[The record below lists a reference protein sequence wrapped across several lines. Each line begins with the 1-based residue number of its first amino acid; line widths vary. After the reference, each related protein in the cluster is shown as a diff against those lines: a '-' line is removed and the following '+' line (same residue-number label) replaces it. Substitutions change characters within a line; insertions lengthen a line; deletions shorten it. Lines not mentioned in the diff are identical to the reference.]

1 MTAKTNDE
9 KPTTEYPSL
18 AAALAAFQRALPTVE
33 KGAKGQV
40 RGNPNY
46 KYADLADLNGV
57 VLPELG
63 SFGLSFSC
71 KPTLNAAGRFVL
83 AYTLRH
89 ESGGE
94 DSGEYPLP
102 DNVSP
107 QDMGSAQSYARRY
120 VLQAMTGVAPVG
132 QDDDGA
138 AATRAYSHRGNGG
151 QQSRNGSQNG
161 RQAPQNERRD
171 TRPPADEPAG
181 ETPPDS
187 PGNPDALAVVQAACD
202 EHGWDRKQVAERY
215 ATQFSEDIGQIK
227 SVPRAKAFVKLLP
240 DVFATATNGAAQ

>member
-1 MTAKTNDE
+1 MTAKTTDD
-9 KPTTEYPSL
+9 KPATEYLSL

-94 DSGEYPLP
+94 DAGEYPLP
-102 DNVSP
+102 DDVSP

-138 AATRAYSHRGNGG
+138 AATRAYSHRGTND
-151 QQSRNGSQNG
+151 QQPRNGAQNG
-161 RQAPQNERRD
+161 RQAPEPPAAGGGDPVAARGGLAVACEQNGWDLDIVADLFQSEHGTPLGLCTDALVIAKFRTSLF
-171 TRPPADEPAG
+171 TRP
-181 ETPPDS
+181 
-187 PGNPDALAVVQAACD
+187 QA
-202 EHGWDRKQVAERY
+202 ELMK
-215 ATQFSEDIGQIK
+215 ATS
-227 SVPRAKAFVKLLP
+227 S
-240 DVFATATNGAAQ
+240 NGAPAATGAQT

>member
-1 MTAKTNDE
+1 MTAKTNE
-9 KPTTEYPSL
+9 PTTAYPSL

-71 KPTLNAAGRFVL
+71 KPTLNAGGRFVL

-138 AATRAYSHRGNGG
+138 AATRAYSHRGAAD
-151 QQSRNGSQNG
+151 QQPRNGSQGGQQGNG
-161 RQAPQNERRD
+161 NGQRTNRL
-171 TRPPADEPAG
+171 PADEP
-181 ETPPDS
+181 TPEPQDDG
-187 PGNPDALAVVQAACD
+187 PNPDALAVIQAACK
-202 EHGWDRKQVAERY
+202 EHGWDKGKVAERY
-215 ATQFSEDIGQIK
+215 TAQFSEDIAQIK

-240 DVFATATNGAAQ
+240 DVFGVPATNGAAQ